1 MVNVE
6 RDLHMT
12 SGEGEGSYANNSRRQ
27 GIPIARNWQYPLTV
41 SSVGQLVATNEMGPR
56 WDVVVNCALQFDL
69 VRSNSELTGSS
80 YRSCYPAFHAFCPRT
95 IVTNETKPIIEK
107 ATIEVYKALLPKTMV
122 IADLGCSTGPNT
134 MLFMSN
140 VINMIAHHCSNDF
153 NQLFR
158 SLEKI
163 KNSTTTGH
171 KGDLPPSYYI
181 SGLPKSYYSR
191 LLPRHSVH
199 LFHSSYCLHWR
210 SQVPDGLEAS
220 GKSLLNQD
228 IYISSTT
235 SPLVVK
241 LFQEQF
247 QKDFSLFLQL
257 RHEELVNGGHMV
269 LVFLGRKDDD
279 VYNGDL
285 NHIFGLVAK
294 ALESLVGKGLVS
306 KEKLESFNLPI
317 YGPSV
322 DEVKEIVTK
331 SHMFNLDHIKLIEA
345 NWDPYDDSEGDVVHD
360 GANSSLNISKFIRPA
375 LESLIASHFG
385 GSILD
390 ALFEEFR
397 SLVAQHL
404 KREKTKFAVIVMS
417 LKKIY

>member
-1 MVNVE
+1 M
-6 RDLHMT
+6 RDWQDLRT
-12 SGEGEGSYANNSRRQ
+12 ELGDEALDGDGGKLDGDTTEASRE
-27 GIPIARNWQYPLTV
+27 
-41 SSVGQLVATNEMGPR
+41 LVAGDGRAASLEEMAGR
-56 WDVVVNCALQFDL
+56 MAA
-69 VRSNSELTGSS
+69 T
-80 YRSCYPAFHAFCPRT
+80 T
-95 IVTNETKPIIEK
+95 IVTNETKPVIEK

-140 VINMIAHHCSNDF
+140 IINMIAHHCSKLDEQDHVELQFFLNDLPGNDF

-163 KNSTTTGH
+163 KNSTTTCD
-171 KGDLPPSYYI
+171 KGDIPPSYYI

-191 LLPRHSVH
+191 LFPRHNVH

-210 SQVPDGLEAS
+210 SQVPEGLEAS
-220 GKSLLNQD
+220 GESILNQD
-228 IYISSTT
+228 VYISSTS

-247 QKDFSLFLQL
+247 QKDFSFFLQL
-257 RHEELVNGGHMV
+257 RHEELVNGGRMV
-269 LVFLGRKDDD
+269 LIFLGRKDED
-279 VYNGDL
+279 VYKGDL
-285 NHIFGLVAK
+285 NHMFGFVSK
-294 ALESLVGKGLVS
+294 ALESLVEKGLVS
-306 KEKLESFNLPI
+306 KEKLESFILPV

-322 DEVKEIVTK
+322 DEVKEIVAK
-331 SHMFNLDHIKLIEA
+331 SRMFDLDHIKLFEA
-345 NWDPYDDSEGDVVHD
+345 NWDPYDDSEGDVVLD
-360 GANSSLNISKFIRPA
+360 SANSSLNIRNLIRSV
-375 LESLIASHFG
+375 LESMIASHFG

-390 ALFEEFR
+390 AIFQEFR